1 MKAASD
7 LQVAVASPVSH
18 SGMNDPVV
26 SAVTSPDAL
35 MCTHTPWLPS
45 ATGEECA
52 WSLQKQKQ
60 EKIPE
65 VLLAFRCAECES
77 IM

>member
-1 MKAASD
+1 MKASSD
-7 LQVAVASPVSH
+7 LQEAMALPVPH
-18 SGMNDPVV
+18 SGTKDPVV
-26 SAVTSPDAL
+26 RAVAGPDAL
-35 MCTHTPWLPS
+35 KCTHTPWLPS
-45 ATGEECA
+45 AIGAQRA

-65 VLLAFRCAECES
+65 VLLAFRCAECGS